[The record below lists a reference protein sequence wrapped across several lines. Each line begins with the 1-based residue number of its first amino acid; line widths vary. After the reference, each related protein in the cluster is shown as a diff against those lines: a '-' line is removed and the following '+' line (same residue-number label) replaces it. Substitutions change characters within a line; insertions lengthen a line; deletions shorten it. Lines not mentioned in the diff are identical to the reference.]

1 MEVSVSKPFL
11 EQLENWILLE
21 NFTELDRCEFKATE
35 ILRNFGRI
43 EEEMLADTNSFLW
56 EDPMALACL
65 RDLKKL
71 RSLIKKADKIYKKRS
86 KLLLTQV
93 KPALECE
100 KEVF

>member
-1 MEVSVSKPFL
+1 MSKPFL

-21 NFTELDRCEFKATE
+21 NFTELDRCKFKVAE
-35 ILRNFGRI
+35 ILKNFGRI
-43 EEEMLADTNSFLW
+43 EEEMMADADSFLW

-100 KEVF
+100 KRDVF